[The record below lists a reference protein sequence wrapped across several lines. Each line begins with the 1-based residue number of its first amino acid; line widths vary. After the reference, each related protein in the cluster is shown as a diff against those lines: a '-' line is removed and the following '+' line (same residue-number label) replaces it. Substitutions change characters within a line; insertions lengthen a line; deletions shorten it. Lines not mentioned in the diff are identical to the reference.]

1 MAPVSPVVASWELTL
16 RLRERREQLGID
28 VKTIVKEVG
37 LSRGYWVLIEGD
49 RRIPAED
56 KLDLLMTVFEFDADE
71 RNELIALRSAAKE
84 RGWWSKFS
92 ALFGSELLRFYGME
106 YGAERVRTYESV
118 LMPGLLQ
125 SEEYVRA
132 LMVAGVATVLPVEV
146 EQRVEVRMRRQHR
159 LEGEDPMKL
168 SAVIGEA
175 ALVQQIGGPGVL
187 YRQLLHLADLIETHP
202 DTIDVRLM
210 PFTATERSI
219 FSGATFHLIDFA
231 NPRLP
236 TLGWHESSVMGELL
250 EDRDKETRVR
260 DLGVIHDRAMV
271 QAMGREA
278 TLDRIRAI
286 AGGLESLV

>member
-1 MAPVSPVVASWELTL
+1 MAPESPVVASWELSL
-16 RLRERREQLGID
+16 RLRQRREQLGID

-56 KLDLLMTVFEFDADE
+56 KLQSLVALLEFDRDE
-71 RNELIALRSAAKE
+71 AAELRALRTTAKE
-84 RGWWSKFS
+84 RGWWAKYS
-92 ALFGSELLRFYGME
+92 ALYEPELLRWYGME
-106 YGAERVRTYESV
+106 YGAQRIRTYESV

-146 EQRVEVRMRRQHR
+146 EQRVEVRMRRQQR
-159 LEGEDPMKL
+159 LFDDDPQHV

-187 YRQLLHLADLIETHP
+187 HHQLLHLANVIESYP
-202 DTIDVRLM
+202 NTIDVRII
-210 PFTATERSI
+210 PFTATQRSI

-236 TLGWHESSVMGELL
+236 TLAWHESPVMWEVI
-250 EDRDKETRVR
+250 EDRDTQTRVR
-260 DLGVIHDRAMV
+260 DLGVIHDRAMNE
-271 QAMGREA
+271 ALSREES
-278 TLDRIRAI
+278 LERVRAI
-286 AGGLESLV
+286 ARGIQSTA

>member
-1 MAPVSPVVASWELTL
+1 MAPVSPVAASWELTL

-56 KLDLLMTVFEFDADE
+56 KLDLLMTVFEFAADE
-71 RNELIALRSAAKE
+71 RKELIALRSAAKE

-92 ALFGSELLRFYGME
+92 ALFGSELLRLYGME

-146 EQRVEVRMRRQHR
+146 EQRVEVRMRRQQR
-159 LEGEDPMKL
+159 LEGDDPLKL

-260 DLGVIHDRAMV
+260 DLGVIHDRAMA
-271 QAMGREA
+271 QAKGRDA

-286 AGGLESLV
+286 AGGLESFA

>member
-92 ALFGSELLRFYGME
+92 ALFGPELLRFYGME

-132 LMVAGVATVLPVEV
+132 LMIAGVATVLPVEV

-187 YRQLLHLADLIETHP
+187 YRQLLHLADLIETHQ

-260 DLGVIHDRAMV
+260 DLGVIHDRAMA

>member
-1 MAPVSPVVASWELTL
+1 MPESPVVASWELTL
-16 RLRERREQLGID
+16 RLRQRRAQLGID

-37 LSRGYWVLIEGD
+37 LSRSYWVLIEGD
-49 RRIPAED
+49 RRIPAVD
-56 KLDLLMTVFEFDADE
+56 KLRALIQLFEFDADE
-71 RNELIALRSAAKE
+71 AAELLALREVARG
-84 RGWWSKFS
+84 RGWWTGYS
-92 ALFGSELLRFYGME
+92 ALFGPELLRWYGLE
-106 YGAERVRTYESV
+106 YGAQRIRTYESV
-118 LMPGLLQ
+118 LIPGLLQ

-132 LMVAGVATVLPVEV
+132 LMVTGIATVLPVQV

-159 LEGEDPMKL
+159 LEGDEPLHL

-175 ALVQQIGGPGVL
+175 SLVQQIGGPTVQI
-187 YRQLLHLADLIETHP
+187 RQLQHLADTIEGHP

-219 FSGATFHLIDFA
+219 FSGATFHLLDFA

-236 TLGWHESSVMGELL
+236 TIAWHESTVVGEVL
-250 EDRDKETRVR
+250 EDKGNETRVR
-260 DLGVIHDRAMV
+260 DLGVIHDRAMS

-286 AGGLESLV
+286 ALGIQSTL